1 MAKRIQKS
9 SGGGDFHVTIDS
21 LNLTDDVTRELRLAI
36 HRALV
41 TIGIKVQGWA
51 VKNLSK
57 QWKEGQSH
65 VVTGRL
71 RDSITFYTDDNEVRI
86 GTNVEYAQ
94 FEEEGTSKRP
104 AHPFLRPAVE
114 EHIGQIQKIVEKE
127 LKGG

>member
-21 LNLTDDVTRELRLAI
+21 LDLTDEVIQALRLAT

-57 QWKEGQSH
+57 PWKEGQSH

-71 RDSITFYTDDNEVRI
+71 RDSITFYTDDDTVTI

-94 FEEEGTSKRP
+94 IEEEGTSKRP

-114 EHIGQIQKIVEKE
+114 EHIGQIRKIVEKE

>member
-21 LNLTDDVTRELRLAI
+21 LDLTDDVTRELRLAI

-41 TIGIKVQGWA
+41 TIGIVA
-51 VKNLSK
+51 
-57 QWKEGQSH
+57 EGYAKRLCP
-65 VVTGRL
+65 VRTGRL
-71 RDSITFYTDDNEVRI
+71 RNSITFYTDDDTVTI

-94 FEEEGTSKRP
+94 CVEEGTSKQKAQP
-104 AHPFLRPAVE
+104 YLRPAVE
-114 EHIGQIQKIVEKE
+114 NHLDKYQEIVEKE

>member
-9 SGGGDFHVTIDS
+9 SGGGDFLLTIDS
-21 LNLTDDVTRELRLAI
+21 NDLTDEVIQALRLAI

-57 QWKEGQSH
+57 PWKEGQSH

-71 RDSITFYTDDNEVRI
+71 RNSTAFYTDDNEVHI

-94 FEEEGTSKRP
+94 IEEEGNSKRP

-114 EHIGQIQKIVEKE
+114 EHIGQIREIVEKE

>member
-9 SGGGDFHVTIDS
+9 SGGGDFRVTIDS

-94 FEEEGTSKRP
+94 SEEEGTSKRP